1 MLNPG
6 NDQPSHCHLLPVCSV
21 SAKEFYWIKRYPQ
34 NNDYPGLEDAAEEKE
49 TYIYSLWKNRLC
61 FSADNLI

>member
-6 NDQPSHCHLLPVCSV
+6 NDQPSDCHILLVCSV

-34 NNDYPGLEDAAEEKE
+34 NNDYPGLEDAAEGKE
-49 TYIYSLWKNRLC
+49 TYHTYIDYGRIDYAFL
-61 FSADNLI
+61 LII

>member
-6 NDQPSHCHLLPVCSV
+6 NDQPSDCHILLVCSV

-34 NNDYPGLEDAAEEKE
+34 NNDYPGLEDAAEGKE
-49 TYIYSLWKNRLC
+49 TYIY
-61 FSADNLI
+61 